1 MIITQQALAAFFTA
15 FRSEYQRAFTDTPT
29 DWQKIAT
36 EVPSTGS
43 SNTYGWLGQF
53 PAFREWIGERVLRDM
68 ATHAYTIINKK
79 FESSVSVPRDAMED
93 DEAGVYGA
101 LFQEMGRAAK
111 AHPDELVFAM
121 LKAGLTTACYDGQN
135 FFDTD
140 HPLYPNSDGTGTAVS
155 VSNYQDGTGPAWY
168 LLDVSRAI
176 KPIIFQKRRNYD
188 LKAMT
193 KVDDEA
199 VFMEDVYRYGVDA
212 RVNAGFGLWQFAYC
226 SKAPFNAEN
235 YAAARAAMK
244 AFKADGGR
252 PLGVNP
258 GLLVV
263 PSSLEGPA
271 RKLVVKDAE
280 GGNEWAGSAEVLSPS
295 WLG

>member
-1 MIITQQALAAFFTA
+1 MIITPQALAAFFTA

-155 VSNYQDGTGPAWY
+155 VSNYQDGAGPAWY

>member
-1 MIITQQALAAFFTA
+1 
-15 FRSEYQRAFTDTPT
+15 
-29 DWQKIAT
+29 
-36 EVPSTGS
+36 
-43 SNTYGWLGQF
+43 
-53 PAFREWIGERVLRDM
+53 
-68 ATHAYTIINKK
+68 
-79 FESSVSVPRDAMED
+79 
-93 DEAGVYGA
+93 
-101 LFQEMGRAAK
+101 
-111 AHPDELVFAM
+111 
-121 LKAGLTTACYDGQN
+121 
-135 FFDTD
+135 
-140 HPLYPNSDGTGTAVS
+140 TAVS